1 MDSSKIQIEN
11 VNTLFC
17 SVFLSQVLLT
27 WCKGRGKIPPRRP
40 EKEEGLR
47 FELGL
52 KISPWIQSTPKMIT
66 LAPLPHGLCQRVVL
80 STGPNPQPSSNSW
93 FTLRWS
99 LFIFPVELSGLSGQV
114 ESLKPAQ
121 LHSPFSKHN

>member
-17 SVFLSQVLLT
+17 FVFLSQVLLT

-66 LAPLPHGLCQRVVL
+66 HAAGPAATWAL
-80 STGPNPQPSSNSW
+80 SVCNSQHRAQSSALLQLLVY
-93 FTLRWS
+93 FKM
-99 LFIFPVELSGLSGQV
+99 ELIY
-114 ESLKPAQ
+114 
-121 LHSPFSKHN
+121 FSS